1 MQELRSSE
9 ILDKEILSD
18 AQRKI
23 EHILANANEECEK
36 LLSGVEQRVSDA
48 KKEKES
54 FYEKKLMVQ
63 KKNLDASLPLEEQ
76 RFKVSFIQDSVI
88 GAVNNYL
95 SSLSEEQRI
104 KMLIQNQHF
113 NFDKKINA
121 YIYGFNLEAVKK
133 ILSKELG
140 SNLGTCSKTEFGK
153 IVIEKDI
160 GLSKNEGIILEA
172 EDKSLRV
179 HLTLVEKI
187 SQILDKNRAEL
198 SEALFG
204 AGKL

>member
-54 FYEKKLMVQ
+54 FYERKLMVQ

-88 GAVNNYL
+88 DAVNNYL

-187 SQILDKNRAEL
+187 SHILDKNRAEL

-204 AGKL
+204 QGN

>member
-54 FYEKKLMVQ
+54 FYERKLMVQ

-187 SQILDKNRAEL
+187 SHILDKNRAEL

-204 AGKL
+204 QGN

>member
-23 EHILANANEECEK
+23 EHILANADEECEK

-54 FYEKKLMVQ
+54 FYERKMMAQ
-63 KKNLDASLPLEEQ
+63 KKNLDASLPVEEQ
-76 RFKVSFIQDSVI
+76 RFKVTFIQDSVI
-88 GAVNNYL
+88 DAVNAYL
-95 SSLSEEQRI
+95 FSLSEEQRI
-104 KMLIQNQHF
+104 KMLIQDFHYT
-113 NFDKKINA
+113 FDKKIDA
-121 YIYGFNLEAVKK
+121 YVYGFSVDSVKK

-140 SNLGTCSKTEFGK
+140 SNLGNCKKTEFGK
-153 IVIEKDI
+153 IVIENDI
-160 GLSKNEGIILEA
+160 GLSKNEGIILET

-179 HLTLVEKI
+179 HLTLVEKV

-204 AGKL
+204 QGN

>member
-18 AQRKI
+18 AKRKI
-23 EHILANANEECEK
+23 EHILANADEECEK
-36 LLSGVEQRVSDA
+36 LLSGVEQKVADS
-48 KKEKES
+48 KKDKES
-54 FYEKKLMVQ
+54 FYEKKLMAH

-76 RFKVSFIQDSVI
+76 RFKVSFIQNSVI
-88 GAVNNYL
+88 EAINNYL

-104 KMLIQNQHF
+104 QMLIQDYEYS
-113 NFDKKINA
+113 FDKKINA
-121 YIYGFNLEAVKK
+121 YIYGFNLETAKK
-133 ILSKELG
+133 ILSKKLCADLG
-140 SNLGTCSKTEFGK
+140 KCSKTEFGK
-153 IVIEKDI
+153 IVIENDI
-160 GLSKNEGIILEA
+160 GLSKNEGIILET
-172 EDKSLRV
+172 EDKSMRV

-204 AGKL
+204 QGN

>member
-54 FYEKKLMVQ
+54 FYERKLMVQ

-113 NFDKKINA
+113 NFDKKINS
-121 YIYGFNLEAVKK
+121 YIYGFNLEVVKK

-187 SQILDKNRAEL
+187 SHILDKNRAEL

-204 AGKL
+204 QGN

>member
-54 FYEKKLMVQ
+54 FYERKVMVQ

-88 GAVNNYL
+88 DAVNNYL

-187 SQILDKNRAEL
+187 SHILDKNRAEL

-204 AGKL
+204 QGN

>member
-23 EHILANANEECEK
+23 EHILANAEEECQK
-36 LLSGVEQRVSDA
+36 LLSGVGQKVADS

-54 FYEKKLMVQ
+54 FYEKKLMTQ
-63 KKNLDASLPLEEQ
+63 KKNLDAALPLEEQ
-76 RFKVSFIQDSVI
+76 RFKVSFIQTSVI
-88 GAVNNYL
+88 DAVNNYL

-113 NFDKKINA
+113 NFDRKINA
-121 YIYGFNLEAVKK
+121 YIYGFSVDSVKK

-198 SEALFG
+198 SETLFG

>member
-54 FYEKKLMVQ
+54 FYERKLMVQ

-133 ILSKELG
+133 FLSKELG

-187 SQILDKNRAEL
+187 SHILDKNRAEL

-204 AGKL
+204 QGN

>member
-113 NFDKKINA
+113 NFDKKINS
-121 YIYGFNLEAVKK
+121 YIYGFNLEVVKK

-187 SQILDKNRAEL
+187 SHILDKNRAEL

-204 AGKL
+204 QGN

>member
-23 EHILANANEECEK
+23 EHILANAEEECQK
-36 LLSGVEQRVSDA
+36 LLSGVGQKVADS

-54 FYEKKLMVQ
+54 FYEKKLMTQ
-63 KKNLDASLPLEEQ
+63 KKNLDAALPLEEQ
-76 RFKVSFIQDSVI
+76 RFKVSFIQTSVI
-88 GAVNNYL
+88 DAVNNYL

-104 KMLIQNQHF
+104 KMLIKNQHF
-113 NFDKKINA
+113 NFDRKINA
-121 YIYGFNLEAVKK
+121 YIYGFSVDSVKK

-140 SNLGTCSKTEFGK
+140 SNLGACSKTEFGK

-160 GLSKNEGIILEA
+160 GLSKNEGIILET

>member
-54 FYEKKLMVQ
+54 FYERKLMVQ

-140 SNLGTCSKTEFGK
+140 SNLGNCKKTEFGK

-187 SQILDKNRAEL
+187 SHILDKNRAEL

-204 AGKL
+204 QGN